1 MLIHLL
7 ILHIAYVFGGA
18 ERTTANLLNHLDRQ
32 RVKRITLVAPGVLRA
47 CLPESYDSFV
57 DAAHYHLEGG
67 FTTPRSLY
75 QQAQAMSELLRE
87 LKPDVAL
94 GMMHYSAALL
104 VLGVR
109 LAKTQTWTVASY
121 RGPFYEYMRY
131 YERGFRRR
139 LFLRAAVTG
148 TALLADRVIV
158 PSYGTALELRRRFFT
173 PLSRTVTIPNG
184 IDLETVDTLS
194 QEPALKLM
202 NLEKGEMPIICAI
215 ARLAPEKNLGLLLEA
230 FRRVRAVQPVMLIV
244 LGDGPERIALEMQI
258 AQWGLSDTVRWLG
271 HCDNVY
277 PYLRRADLFIH
288 TCQFEGFG
296 YTLLEALAC
305 NVAVV
310 SIDCPY
316 GPREIL
322 GDSAY
327 GILVQPDDPAALA
340 AAILRLLID
349 SNQRKALVT
358 RGLERA
364 RQLSIERMVKAYER
378 VFIGLAGSG

>member
-1 MLIHLL
+1 M
-7 ILHIAYVFGGA
+7 FGGA

-32 RVKRITLVAPGVLRA
+32 RITRITLVAPGVLRT
-47 CLPESYDSFV
+47 CLPERYDHFV
-57 DAAHYHLEGG
+57 DAAHHHLEGG

-75 QQAQAMSELLRE
+75 QQARATSELLRA

-104 VLGVR
+104 VLGAR
-109 LAKTQTWTVASY
+109 LAKARTWTVASY

-139 LFLRAAVTG
+139 LFLRAAVAG
-148 TALLADRVIV
+148 TALLADRIIV
-158 PSYGTALELRRRFFT
+158 PSHGTASELRERFFT
-173 PLSRTVTIPNG
+173 PLSRTVIIPNG
-184 IDLETVDTLS
+184 IDLKTVATLS
-194 QEPALKLM
+194 QQFAPELID
-202 NLEKGEMPIICAI
+202 LEAEKTPVICAI

-230 FRRVRAVQPVMLIV
+230 FRRVRATQPAVLII
-244 LGDGPERIALEMQI
+244 LGDGPERNALEARI
-258 AQWGLSDTVRWLG
+258 VEWGLSDAVRLLG
-271 HCDNVY
+271 HRENVY

-322 GDSAY
+322 GDNVY

-340 AAILRLLID
+340 AAILRLLTD
-349 SNQRKALVT
+349 SNQRKALAA
-358 RGLERA
+358 RSLERA
-364 RQLSIERMVKAYER
+364 KQLSIEQMVKAYER

>member
-1 MLIHLL
+1 
-7 ILHIAYVFGGA
+7 VFGGA
-18 ERTTANLLNHLDRQ
+18 ERTTANLLDHLDRQ
-32 RVKRITLVAPGVLRA
+32 RITRITLVAPGVLRA
-47 CLPESYDSFV
+47 CLPERYDHFV
-57 DAAHYHLEGG
+57 DAAHHHLEGG
-67 FTTPRSLY
+67 FATPRSLY
-75 QQAQAMSELLRE
+75 QQARAAGELLRE

-104 VLGVR
+104 ALGAR
-109 LAKTQTWTVASY
+109 LAKARTWTIASY

-139 LFLRAAVTG
+139 LFLRAAVAG

-158 PSYGTALELRRRFFT
+158 PSHGTALELRQRFFT

-184 IDLETVDTLS
+184 IDLETVATLS
-194 QEPALKLM
+194 HQSALEM
-202 NLEKGEMPIICAI
+202 IGLEAEKIPVICAI

-230 FRRVRAVQPVMLIV
+230 FRRVRVTQPAVLII
-244 LGDGPERIALEMQI
+244 LGDGPERTALEARI
-258 AQWGLSDTVRWLG
+258 VEWGLSDAVRLLG
-271 HCDNVY
+271 HRENVY
-277 PYLRRADLFIH
+277 PYLRCADLFVH

-322 GDSAY
+322 GDNVY
-327 GILVQPDDPAALA
+327 GILVQPDDPATLA
-340 AAILRLLID
+340 AAILRLLTD
-349 SNQRKALVT
+349 SNQRKALAA

-364 RQLSIERMVKAYER
+364 KQLSIEQMVKAYER